1 MEIELRALAAGVQ
14 VRKHVWVSP
23 PQCDVKGS
31 KSVVRPVGAGKRWKG
46 RGKFCSPPK

>member
-1 MEIELRALAAGVQ
+1 MEKELKAIALGIQ
-14 VRKHVWVSP
+14 VRVHNWVAP

-31 KSVVRPVGAGKRWKG
+31 RSVVRPVGSGKRWKG